1 MDVEVL
7 VCLKLAFRAL
17 FKTVLI
23 LQKDI
28 IINPLINKQTV
39 SLRLGTMSKQ
49 SKEKYRQA
57 HYTVH
62 VQ

>member
-7 VCLKLAFRAL
+7 VCLKLAFRVL

-28 IINPLINKQTV
+28 IINPLIKQTV

>member
-7 VCLKLAFRAL
+7 VCLKLAFCAL

-28 IINPLINKQTV
+28 IVNPLIKQTV